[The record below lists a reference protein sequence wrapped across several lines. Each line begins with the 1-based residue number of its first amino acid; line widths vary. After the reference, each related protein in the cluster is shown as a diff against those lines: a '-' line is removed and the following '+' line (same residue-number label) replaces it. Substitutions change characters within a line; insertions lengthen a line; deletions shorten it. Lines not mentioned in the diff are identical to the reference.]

1 MGESIRRVVGKLR
14 DMVETYGAKALLASM
29 LVIATTCVG
38 SVSTMLRI
46 DAKTTLEV
54 CASMAF
60 YGFCLGWLCKW
71 VVVEKLPLWRMR
83 RALRDLPRDMCAVL
97 FAAYR
102 ERGPFD
108 RSGDFSESRAGA
120 NLEALEY
127 YGVLERVD
135 VRGNECWV
143 LAKAARHV
151 LDRSAY
157 LRSEIEGDY
166 ASWVAALED
175 REHERR
181 LETAKRDLF
190 ELSEFGVVTIVDLL
204 KVDCAVPV
212 ERNEMEAIVRHVGN
226 KLIDVRRTGDGKFLI
241 SASAIARE
249 AAPLVFADQQGTS

>member
-1 MGESIRRVVGKLR
+1 MGESIRRVVGKIR
-14 DMVETYGAKALLASM
+14 DMVETYGARALLASM
-29 LVIATTCVG
+29 VVIATTCVG

-71 VVVEKLPLWRMR
+71 VAVEKLPLRRMR
-83 RALRDLPRDMCAVL
+83 RALRDLPRDMRAVL

-102 ERGPFD
+102 ESGSFD

-135 VRGNECWV
+135 VLGNARWV

-151 LDRSAY
+151 LDHSAY
-157 LRSEIEGDY
+157 LRSEIEEDY

-175 REHERR
+175 KEHVR
-181 LETAKRDLF
+181 LLEAAKRDLF
-190 ELSEFGVVTIVDLL
+190 ELSKFGVVTIVDLM
-204 KVDCAVPV
+204 KMDRAVPV
-212 ERNEMEAIVRHVGN
+212 ERDTMDAITRYVGSR
-226 KLIDVRRTGDGKFLI
+226 LIDVKRTGDGKFLI
-241 SASAIARE
+241 SASAIAHE
-249 AAPLVFADQQGTS
+249 AAPLVFADI

>member
-14 DMVETYGAKALLASM
+14 DMVETYGARALLASM
-29 LVIATTCVG
+29 VVIATTCVG

-71 VVVEKLPLWRMR
+71 VAVEKLPLWRMR
-83 RALRDLPRDMCAVL
+83 RALRDLPRDMRAVL

-102 ERGPFD
+102 ESGSFD

-135 VRGNECWV
+135 VLGNARWV

-151 LDRSAY
+151 LDHSAY
-157 LRSEIEGDY
+157 LRSEMEEDY

-175 REHERR
+175 KEHVR
-181 LETAKRDLF
+181 LLEAAKRDLF
-190 ELSEFGVVTIVDLL
+190 ELSKFGVVTIVDLM
-204 KVDCAVPV
+204 KMDRAVPV
-212 ERNEMEAIVRHVGN
+212 ERDTMDAITRYVGSR
-226 KLIDVRRTGDGKFLI
+226 LIDVKRTGDGKFLI
-241 SASAIARE
+241 SASAIAHE
-249 AAPLVFADQQGTS
+249 AAPLVFADI

>member
-71 VVVEKLPLWRMR
+71 VAVEKLPLWRMR
-83 RALRDLPRDMCAVL
+83 RALRDLPRDMRAVL

-102 ERGPFD
+102 ESGSFD

-135 VRGNECWV
+135 VLGNARWV

-151 LDRSAY
+151 LDHSAY
-157 LRSEIEGDY
+157 LRSEIEEDY

-175 REHERR
+175 KEHVR
-181 LETAKRDLF
+181 LLEAAKRDLF
-190 ELSEFGVVTIVDLL
+190 ELSKFGVVTIVDLM
-204 KVDCAVPV
+204 KMDRAVPV
-212 ERNEMEAIVRHVGN
+212 ERDTMDAITRYVGSR
-226 KLIDVRRTGDGKFLI
+226 LIDVKRTGDGKFLI
-241 SASAIARE
+241 SASAIAHE
-249 AAPLVFADQQGTS
+249 AAPLVFADI

>member
-1 MGESIRRVVGKLR
+1 MGESIRRVVGKLM

-60 YGFCLGWLCKW
+60 YGFCIGWLCKW
-71 VVVEKLPLWRMR
+71 AVVEKLPLWRMR

-97 FAAYR
+97 SAAYR
-102 ERGPFD
+102 ECGPFD

-135 VRGNECWV
+135 VRGNEYWV
-143 LAKAARHV
+143 LAKTARHV

-157 LRSEIEGDY
+157 LRSEMEGDY

-181 LETAKRDLF
+181 LEAAKRYLF

-212 ERNEMEAIVRHVGN
+212 ERNEMETIVRHVGN
-226 KLIDVRRTGDGKFLI
+226 KLIDVRRTDDGKFLI

-249 AAPLVFADQQGTS
+249 AAPLVFADQQ

>member
-1 MGESIRRVVGKLR
+1 MDGSIRRVVGKLR
-14 DMVETYGAKALLASM
+14 DMVETYGARALLASM
-29 LVIATTCVG
+29 VVIATTCVG

-46 DAKTTLEV
+46 DAKTTFEV
-54 CASMAF
+54 CASMVF

-83 RALRDLPRDMCAVL
+83 RALRGLPRDMCAVL

-135 VRGNECWV
+135 VLGNARWV

-151 LDRSAY
+151 LDHSAY
-157 LRSEIEGDY
+157 LRSEIEEDY

-175 REHERR
+175 KKHERL
-181 LETAKRDLF
+181 LEAAKRDLF
-190 ELSEFGVVTIVDLL
+190 ELSKFGVVTIVDLM
-204 KVDCAVPV
+204 KIGHAVPV
-212 ERNEMEAIVRHVGN
+212 ERDTMNNIARQVGSR
-226 KLIDVRRTGDGKFLI
+226 LIDVKRTGDGKFLI
-241 SASAIARE
+241 SASAIAHE
-249 AAPLVFADQQGTS
+249 AAPLVFADI

>member
-60 YGFCLGWLCKW
+60 YGFCIGWLCKW

-83 RALRDLPRDMCAVL
+83 MALRDLPRDMCAVL
-97 FAAYR
+97 SAAYR
-102 ERGPFD
+102 ECGPFD

-135 VRGNECWV
+135 VRGNEYWV
-143 LAKAARHV
+143 LAKTARHV

-181 LETAKRDLF
+181 LEAAKRYLF

-212 ERNEMEAIVRHVGN
+212 ERNEMETIVRHVGN
-226 KLIDVRRTGDGKFLI
+226 KLIDVRRTDDGKFLI

-249 AAPLVFADQQGTS
+249 AAPLVFADQQ

>member
-1 MGESIRRVVGKLR
+1 MDWSIRRVVGKLM
-14 DMVETYGAKALLASM
+14 DMVETYGARALIASM
-29 LVIATTCVG
+29 VVIATTCVG

-71 VVVEKLPLWRMR
+71 VAVEKLPLWRMR
-83 RALRDLPRDMCAVL
+83 RALRGLPRDMCAVL

-135 VRGNECWV
+135 VLGNARWV

-151 LDRSAY
+151 LDHSAY
-157 LRSEIEGDY
+157 LRSEIEEDY

-175 REHERR
+175 KEHVR
-181 LETAKRDLF
+181 LLEAAKRDLF
-190 ELSEFGVVTIVDLL
+190 ELSKFGVVTIVDLM
-204 KVDCAVPV
+204 KMDRAVPV
-212 ERNEMEAIVRHVGN
+212 ERDTMDAITRYVGSR
-226 KLIDVRRTGDGKFLI
+226 LIDVKRTGDGKFLI
-241 SASAIARE
+241 SASAIAHE
-249 AAPLVFADQQGTS
+249 AAPLVFADI